1 MNTSEIRQSFLKFY
15 ESKNHQIV
23 DSSSLIPVN
32 DETLLFT
39 NAGMVQFK
47 DVFLGTDKRKY
58 ERATSSQRCIRAGGK
73 HNDLE
78 NVGYTLR
85 HHTFFEMLGNFSFG
99 DYFKEDAIKY
109 AWEFLTEVLK
119 LDEKKLWISV
129 YKDDDEAADIWKDI
143 IGVDPKR
150 IVRLGDEDN
159 FWSMGETGPCGPCSE
174 IYYDHGDHI
183 EGTPP
188 GSDGDEGDRFV
199 EIWNLV
205 FMQFNRN
212 DAGEMNPLPK
222 PSVDTGMGLERIAA
236 VMQGVN
242 SNYETD
248 LFKDLISASERVLG
262 KKNSPSHKVISDHI
276 RSTSFLIADG
286 IIPENEGRG
295 YVLRRILRRAIRH
308 GYKMGATKP
317 FLNELVKDLAE
328 LMKDAYPALTEKNE
342 FITKTIKD
350 EEIKFFETLEKGIG
364 ILDEAINN
372 ISGDTIPGDVVFK
385 LHDTFGFPYDL
396 TADIARERNLQ
407 IDEAGFT
414 ASMKHQKESSK
425 AGSSFVSKLPAASG
439 IDETEFLG
447 YELLSSDSNVLV
459 LWKDQNRVES
469 AGESEEI
476 FIACDKTPFYGESG
490 GQIGD
495 KGEFSSSKSTGII
508 LDCKKQGKVF
518 LHKAIVKSG
527 TLKTGDLIRMNV
539 EKDKR
544 NAIAIH
550 HSSTHLM
557 HAALKQVLG
566 DHVQQKGSLVDEN
579 KLRFDFSHSKPL
591 LKEEIS
597 AIEDLVN
604 RESLNNEEVTTQN
617 MQLEAA
623 MKSGAEALFGE
634 KYEDEV
640 RVLSMGSES
649 FSVELCGGTHVSRTG
664 DIGTFL
670 ITNQSSVASGVR
682 RIEAVAG
689 KVALRHLKEIQRI
702 NEELQQKLNIPAD
715 SILDKVESL
724 IQENKKLKK
733 TGSIDTTE
741 TEIAFAESCEIND
754 WVLSIEQ
761 ISIDD
766 NKSLRG
772 MVDAKKKTIA
782 KGSIILLNVQGSK
795 VAVVCGVTDN
805 IVDQI
810 SAKDIVSNICEAI
823 NGRGGGRPDFAQGA
837 GETENIKEFVTSI
850 SNSVKSLA
858 SS

>member
-15 ESKNHQIV
+15 ESKNHQVV

-262 KKNSPSHKVISDHI
+262 EKNSPSHKVISDHI

-328 LMKDAYPALTEKNE
+328 LMQDAYPALTEKNE

-414 ASMKHQKESSK
+414 AAMKHQKESSK
-425 AGSSFVSKLPAASG
+425 AGSNFVSKLPAASG

-495 KGEFSSSKSTGII
+495 KGEFSSSESTGII

-617 MQLEAA
+617 MQLEVA

-640 RVLSMGSES
+640 RVLSMGNES

-682 RIEAVAG
+682 RVEAVAG
-689 KVALRHLKEIQRI
+689 KVALKHLKEIQRI

-715 SILDKVESL
+715 GIVDKVESL

-741 TEIAFAESCEIND
+741 TEIVFAESCEIND
-754 WVLSIEQ
+754 WVLLIEQ

-782 KGSIILLNVQGSK
+782 KGSIILLNVQGNK
-795 VAVVCGVTDN
+795 IAVVCGVTDN

-810 SAKDIVSNICEAI
+810 SAKDIVSNICETI